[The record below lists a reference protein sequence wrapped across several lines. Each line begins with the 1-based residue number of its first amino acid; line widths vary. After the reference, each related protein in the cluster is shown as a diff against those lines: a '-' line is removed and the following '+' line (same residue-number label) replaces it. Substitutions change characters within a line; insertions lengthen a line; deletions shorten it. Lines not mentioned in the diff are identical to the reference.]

1 VQQFSIDDR
10 LPPDFE
16 VLGGSGRSQAATMV
30 LDPGTSTGGP
40 DNRHQ
45 ACDQWL
51 LVLSG
56 FGRAVVDGREVRL
69 QRGSLLLIEAGEPHE
84 IENTGREPL
93 ETLNFYAPPEY

>member
-1 VQQFSIDDR
+1 MQQFSVEDR

-16 VLGGSGRSQAATMV
+16 VLGSTERSQAATLV

-40 DNRHQ
+40 DNEHKES
-45 ACDQWL
+45 DQWL
-51 LVLSG
+51 FVLSG
-56 FGRAVVDGREVRL
+56 KGRATVGEREVRL
-69 QRGSLLLIEAGEPHE
+69 QRGTLLLIEAGEAHE